1 MELPG
6 AAVQT
11 IGQSTAAST
20 EQVSCSRYTQE
31 KLRENFEGKTFW
43 RAYQNSEV
51 FYLTFG

>member
-20 EQVSCSRYTQE
+20 EQVSCIRDTQE
-31 KLRENFEGKTFW
+31 KMAEKFQWENILESI
-43 RAYQNSEV
+43 SE
-51 FYLTFG
+51 F